1 MGLREIEYCKK
12 KKKKDSVN
20 LQTNEYNYPNS
31 RPEII
36 KKNKDPVNVRHNQK
50 STTCILEIPK
60 DRRERVSWRN
70 YVKK

>member
-1 MGLREIEYCKK
+1 MKILKIKSTITEMKDLPDGLKRNWILK

-36 KKNKDPVNVRHNQK
+36 KRNKDPVNVGHN
-50 STTCILEIPK
+50 
-60 DRRERVSWRN
+60 
-70 YVKK
+70 